1 MLSEEKTLKIKREA
15 KIMKKRIM
23 LSVLLAIAMCLSVM
37 TSTASAT
44 ETLKGVGLPKPAAPH
59 YFKVEDSGGSDSFY
73 IYSVLDNSMIEL
85 ATEHNVDENAFYT
98 KYGIENEGYN
108 HFGLYMQ
115 YDVNVNGKGWQYT
128 SEWDEVDGY
137 TGNYERGY
145 DCLQV
150 GGEKVEE
157 FTLHWLIYYDG
168 SHELYEDAVY
178 ADGDGYRFN
187 TDSTIQIRCRYYME
201 YRDNDEN
208 FTSTSDWSD
217 VAVFG
222 KGSTQKNITAPIS
235 YAAPI
240 ISKLEVVPPEGT
252 NDEAHIYFE
261 LDTPDSV
268 WDADMYHAMNDEGG
282 LEELHAQINVNG
294 GEWKNLYVSNSHWP
308 LYEGSRQTSSTE
320 MLTSESYVQ
329 LRVRYGGPLGFSDWS
344 NILSVNAP
352 AFEASDWAVDFVT
365 RADEM
370 GLIPECL
377 EGEDLTKDIT
387 RAEFAAVAVKTY
399 EALSGVAAIP
409 AVNNPFVDTNDVEV
423 LKAYNMGITAG
434 VSATEFQPNT
444 LLNREQAATM
454 LTNVFKKVS
463 IAGWTSATNSQY
475 KLDYEKPALFAD
487 DADISSW
494 AKDSVY
500 FMAANGIISGMGN
513 NKFAP
518 KNVTSEEEAT
528 GYANATREQALIIA
542 VKMVE
547 NLKK

>member
-1 MLSEEKTLKIKREA
+1 
-15 KIMKKRIM
+15 MKKKIM
-23 LSVLLAIAMCLSVM
+23 LSSLLAVIMLFAVM
-37 TSTASAT
+37 TS
-44 ETLKGVGLPKPAAPH
+44 GVAAVEKIEAPINPKA
-59 YFKVEDSGGSDSFY
+59 
-73 IYSVLDNSMIEL
+73 VLDN
-85 ATEHNVDENAFYT
+85 
-98 KYGIENEGYN
+98 
-108 HFGLYMQ
+108 
-115 YDVNVNGKGWQYT
+115 DVPEAYIDFT
-128 SEWDEVDGY
+128 DEV
-137 TGNYERGY
+137 
-145 DCLQV
+145 
-150 GGEKVEE
+150 
-157 FTLHWLIYYDG
+157 
-168 SHELYEDAVY
+168 
-178 ADGDGYRFN
+178 
-187 TDSTIQIRCRYYME
+187 
-201 YRDNDEN
+201 
-208 FTSTSDWSD
+208 
-217 VAVFG
+217 
-222 KGSTQKNITAPIS
+222 
-235 YAAPI
+235 I
-240 ISKLEVVPPEGT
+240 ISFK
-252 NDEAHIYFE
+252 
-261 LDTPDSV
+261 TPDSLRT
-268 WDADMYHAMNDEGG
+268 M
-282 LEELHAQINVNG
+282 LEKGEIYNISVQMDWSINSEDDWKCTGVDDWSSKEEYGKVMTNITSGEIVEQISAFRSNYSAPANG
-294 GEWKNLYVSNSHWP
+294 GYEEICYGITDDGYGYINLTDNTIY
-308 LYEGSRQTSSTE
+308 LKLRYYSRFADDTTV
-320 MLTSESYVQ
+320 Y
-329 LRVRYGGPLGFSDWS
+329 SDWTEVFT
-344 NILSVNAP
+344 IGKTIDDEV
-352 AFEASDWAVDFVT
+352 FEASDWAVDFVT

-463 IAGWTSATNSQY
+463 IVGWTSATNSQY